1 MRLALTILTLAF
13 AAGAAAQGS
22 PGSDANPLPTDRAD
36 KAGTS
41 VGDRP
46 PFDELDMN
54 DDGRL
59 SKAELAHDNEFL
71 SRFARW
77 DSDEDGYLTMAEYDA
92 SAIVDAE

>member
-1 MRLALTILTLAF
+1 MRQAHALVDTATGPLFSAVM
-13 AAGAAAQGS
+13 G
-22 PGSDANPLPTDRAD
+22 DANPLPTDRAD

-77 DSDEDGYLTMAEYDA
+77 DSDPDQDGYLTMAEYDA